1 MKRLTGDCKYGCIDG
16 KKVIEKIENEINSV
30 IVKDT
35 YSKGKNAG
43 LRKAKIFIEEQMR
56 HEPLANSSSQ
66 SIQEGKLLMNAGQNN
81 NWILCSDRM
90 PENEQD
96 VEITY
101 VRKNYLTGGKCYH
114 TARAFYEDGTLTTE
128 NSAHSWYEM
137 DNWEYDEI
145 TDSYIIPEG
154 WFESLHFTEE
164 FGIVDM
170 PVIAWRPILEPY
182 KEKQQV

>member
-1 MKRLTGDCKYGCIDG
+1 MTVKYSDG
-16 KKVIEKIENEINSV
+16 RYESINPVDICDNDYSMGNYSELVKKLGEYE
-30 IVKDT
+30 D
-35 YSKGKNAG
+35 
-43 LRKAKIFIEEQMR
+43 LEEQ
-56 HEPLANSSSQ
+56 
-66 SIQEGKLLMNAGQNN
+66 GKLLMNAGQNN
-81 NWILCSDRM
+81 NWIRCSDRM

-101 VRKNYLTGGKCYH
+101 IRQNYLNGEKCYH

-128 NSAHSWYEM
+128 NSACSWYEM

-154 WFESLHFTEE
+154 WFESVHFTEE

-170 PVIAWRPILEPY
+170 PVIAWRPISEPY
-182 KEKQQV
+182 REE